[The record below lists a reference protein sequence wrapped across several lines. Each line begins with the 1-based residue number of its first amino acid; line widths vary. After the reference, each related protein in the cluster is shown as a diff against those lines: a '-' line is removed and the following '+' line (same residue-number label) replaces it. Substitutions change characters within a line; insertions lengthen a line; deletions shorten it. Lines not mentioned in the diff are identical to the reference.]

1 MITKLDILVD
11 YLIDAS
17 FDQEVINNVII
28 DNFME
33 KEATEYEIGDDIYK
47 VISSREKEDE
57 LYMASEKVYDEL
69 YSTLEMLAVRSN
81 VSFENRRILEKLIS
95 LIPYDE
101 GIDVVQNSLV
111 FEEELALEEVF
122 CSGDYT
128 VYRYK

>member
-11 YLIDAS
+11 YLIDSS

-33 KEATEYEIGDDIYK
+33 KEATEYEIGNDTYK

-69 YSTLEMLAVRSN
+69 YSTLEMLVARSN
-81 VSFENRRILEKLIS
+81 MSFENKRILEKLIS

-101 GIDVVQNSLV
+101 GIDVVRNSLV